1 MLNPVSRTLLL
12 LTSAAVVTD
21 LLYGRIPNLLAAA
34 GFIAGFIL
42 RFLHPSL
49 GAAPSSALG
58 ALIPLAGGFLLWRSG
73 MIGAGDVKLLGAAGS
88 LAGFPDILG
97 IVTAS
102 VFCGACI
109 SAALML
115 TCTGVKERLFYFASY
130 VKRTALGGSTSGYR
144 SGGAERPEHFHF
156 AVPVFMASALYAA
169 GLSL

>member
-21 LLYGRIPNLLAAA
+21 LLYGRIPNLLTAA

-42 RFLHPSL
+42 RFLHPGF

-130 VKRTALGGSTSGYR
+130 VKRTALGGSISGYR